1 MNQLATRNRLL
12 SALPPHER
20 EMIEANSTLVPL
32 NRRDVLY
39 DAGRPLEHVYFI
51 EDGIVSIL
59 SLVSDRTGV
68 ETATIGREG
77 TVGMAAFHGV
87 AAAPERAMVQVPGAA
102 YRIDVSAFRELL
114 PKMPALDSL
123 LHRFAVVMFS
133 LASQN
138 SACNRKHS
146 IEARCARWLLTVA
159 DRLDSATLELTHDFV
174 AQMLG
179 VRRASVTES
188 LNSLEARGFVRTA
201 RGRITVVDRVG
212 LEGVACSCYA
222 MIAGVV
228 GTLLDSNSDN

>member
-1 MNQLATRNRLL
+1 MNPQPTRNRLL
-12 SALPPHER
+12 TALPTGER
-20 EMIEANSTLVPL
+20 ALFESHATLVPL
-32 NRRDVLY
+32 KRRDVLY
-39 DAGRPLEHVYFI
+39 ESGQPLEHLYFI

-77 TVGMAAFHGV
+77 TVGMPAFHGV
-87 AAAPERAMVQVPGAA
+87 SAAPERAMVQVPGAA

-114 PKMPALDSL
+114 PQMPALHSL

-159 DRLDSATLELTHDFV
+159 DRIDSATMELTHDFV

-179 VRRASVTES
+179 VRRASVTEA
-188 LNSLEARGFVRTA
+188 LNSLESRGFVRTA
-201 RGRITVVDRVG
+201 RGRITVVDRSG
-212 LEGVACSCYA
+212 LEGVACSCYST
-222 MIAGVV
+222 IAGVV
-228 GTLLDSNSDN
+228 GTLLDGHS